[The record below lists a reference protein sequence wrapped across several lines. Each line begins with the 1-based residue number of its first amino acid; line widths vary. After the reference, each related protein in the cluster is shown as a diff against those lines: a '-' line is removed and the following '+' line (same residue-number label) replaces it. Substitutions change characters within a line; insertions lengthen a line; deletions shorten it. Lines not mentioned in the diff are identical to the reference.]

1 LQTLKYYWTSRILFG
16 IKFQTSLVLRLCSAK
31 KKNADLAEQCRKE
44 EISSIYA
51 QAWIHG
57 YGRFKNILLAQQKLY
72 G

>member
-1 LQTLKYYWTSRILFG
+1 MFCQ
-16 IKFQTSLVLRLCSAK
+16 